1 MIAAP
6 INHVVLDERGVA
18 YIRGTT
24 LKVAH
29 IVIDA
34 ETWGIAPQQ
43 IQENYPQLSLAQI
56 YAALAYYYDHKDQI
70 DAWIAQ
76 QTEEYERTRAERP
89 NPVTREQ
96 FEARQKQRLHGET
109 AE

>member
-29 IVIDA
+29 IAVDSV
-34 ETWGIAPQQ
+34 EWGMAPQQ
-43 IQENYPQLSLAQI
+43 IRDNYPQLSLAQI
-56 YAALAYYYDHKDQI
+56 HAALAYYHDHQEQM

-76 QTEEYERTRAERP
+76 ETEEYERLRAEHP
-89 NPVTREQ
+89 NPITREQ
-96 FEARQKQRLHGET
+96 WEERRQQQERGEP